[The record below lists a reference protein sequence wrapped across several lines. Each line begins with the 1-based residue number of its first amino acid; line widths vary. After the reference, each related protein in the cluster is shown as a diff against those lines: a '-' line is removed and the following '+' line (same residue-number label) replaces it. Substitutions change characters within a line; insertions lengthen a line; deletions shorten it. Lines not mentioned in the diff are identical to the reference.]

1 MTLHVHRNWNS
12 SSVSSLDT
20 ECSQANATTSSKD
33 SQPQTNA
40 SNVIILFSTM
50 HFRLVICIIT
60 GHCSAHKQMQLQA
73 QRKVNL
79 RQMPRMS
86 SSSLV
91 QCALQARHL
100 YHHWTVVVLC
110 WNKTL
115 LDSASDN
122 GLPLNHH
129 GVWCFALQFITVNDY
144 HHWTYKQR
152 QITKIQLIELIKQ
165 IFSSAFLFSSIC
177 TSGSSTVSLPDCC
190 GVVLNQ
196 TLLDSVSDNGLPLNH
211 HGV

>member
-1 MTLHVHRNWNS
+1 
-12 SSVSSLDT
+12 
-20 ECSQANATTSSKD
+20 
-33 SQPQTNA
+33 
-40 SNVIILFSTM
+40 M

-86 SSSLV
+86 SSCLV

-100 YHHWTVVVLC
+100 YHHWTLQCSQANETASSKDSQPQTNASNVIILFSAMHFRLVICIITGHCSAHKQMQLQAQRTADLRQMPRMSSSCFVQCALQARHLYHHWTAVVLF
-110 WNKTL
+110 WTKHNQTL

-129 GVWCFALQFITVNDY
+129 GV
-144 HHWTYKQR
+144 
-152 QITKIQLIELIKQ
+152 
-165 IFSSAFLFSSIC
+165 
-177 TSGSSTVSLPDCC
+177 
-190 GVVLNQ
+190 
-196 TLLDSVSDNGLPLNH
+196 
-211 HGV
+211 